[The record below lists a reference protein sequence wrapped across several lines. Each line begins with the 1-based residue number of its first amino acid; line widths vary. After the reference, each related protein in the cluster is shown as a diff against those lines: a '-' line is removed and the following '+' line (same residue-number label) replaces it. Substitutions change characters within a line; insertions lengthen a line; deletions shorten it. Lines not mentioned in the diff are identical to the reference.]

1 MSRLIL
7 EIFIFLFILFFA
19 FIFLL
24 ILSEIT
30 RSCHPSY
37 VIEVMLDPRLNIY
50 ILDSRWSHFI
60 LLYIRCLILG
70 ISPSTLYA
78 QWVKRKDT
86 AASIE
91 MILICLRPK
100 LRTGSALHDFCWLNF
115 QPLFFL
121 LFEKWPEL
129 LLCKLIFGRLLS
141 DKI

>member
-7 EIFIFLFILFFA
+7 EIFIFLIILFFA

-24 ILSEIT
+24 ILSEIA

-37 VIEVMLDPRLNIY
+37 VIEVMLNPRLKIY
-50 ILDSRWSHFI
+50 ILDSRRSQFI

-70 ISPSTLYA
+70 ISPTTLYA

-91 MILICLRPK
+91 MICLRPK
-100 LRTGSALHDFCWLNF
+100 LRAGSALHDFCWLNF
-115 QPLFFL
+115 QPLILL

-129 LLCKLIFGRLLS
+129 LFCKLIFGRLLS
-141 DKI
+141 NKI

>member
-30 RSCHPSY
+30 RSCHPCN
-37 VIEVMLDPRLNIY
+37 VIEVMLNPRLNNY
-50 ILDSRWSHFI
+50 ILAYRRSHFI
-60 LLYIRCLILG
+60 LLYIRGLILG
-70 ISPSTLYA
+70 ISPALYA
-78 QWVKRKDT
+78 QRVKRKDT

-91 MILICLRPK
+91 MICLKPK
-100 LRTGSALHDFCWLNF
+100 LRAGSALHDFCWLNF
-115 QPLFFL
+115 QPLFCL